1 MKNNNGFTLIELL
14 AVVVILGILMII
26 AVPAV
31 SSNISESRDS
41 EFANSALKFIEA
53 ARLDI
58 TNFEYSI
65 KDENHTYYI
74 PTKCLETENGDV
86 TSYGNL
92 MQSYVVVTVKDGK
105 YDYYY
110 TGRDSSNHGIL
121 LTYSG
126 LIDKYS
132 VKSNVKSINTNVG
145 VGSRT
150 KIYIFSDACTKTK
163 TEKSASK
170 RITEKKNL
178 T

>member
-1 MKNNNGFTLIELL
+1 M
-14 AVVVILGILMII
+14 
-26 AVPAV
+26 
-31 SSNISESRDS
+31 
-41 EFANSALKFIEA
+41 
-53 ARLDI
+53 
-58 TNFEYSI
+58 
-65 KDENHTYYI
+65 
-74 PTKCLETENGDV
+74 
-86 TSYGNL
+86 
-92 MQSYVVVTVKDGK
+92 
-105 YDYYY
+105 
-110 TGRDSSNHGIL
+110 L

>member
-41 EFANSALKFIEA
+41 EFANSALKFIDA
-53 ARLDI
+53 ARIDI

>member
-41 EFANSALKFIEA
+41 EFANSALKFIDA

-74 PTKCLETENGDV
+74 PTKCLETENGNV
-86 TSYGNL
+86 TSYGDL
-92 MQSYVVVTVKDGK
+92 IQSYVVVTVKDGE

-121 LTYSG
+121 LTYSE
-126 LIDKYS
+126 LIDKDS
-132 VKSNVKSINTNVG
+132 VKSNIKSINTRVG
-145 VGSRT
+145 IGNRT
-150 KIYIFSDACTKTK
+150 KVYIFSDACTKTK
-163 TEKSASK
+163 TEKTTNK
-170 RITEKKNL
+170 RIAERKNL

>member
-53 ARLDI
+53 ARIDI